1 MSEEKELSK
10 KEKRRAKFDENKF
23 QNARSELKGYTDK
36 KKSKYRRN
44 YRRYCYSPT
53 ASLENIRNPAIIG
66 YYQADDEFGGEEDTT
81 PTPEIN
87 VVKSTID
94 TLTSKIAE
102 SKVRPF
108 FNCVNGSFKDILI
121 VKQSQQYFDL
131 FYDEINA
138 NKTVSGAFR
147 DSCIFDTGW
156 IYIDP
161 ITRTVRRALPWHV
174 HFRPAE
180 MTYGKLTRIYYEQP
194 SFPVSLLPEEL
205 QKIENLENYEFITYG
220 VYYDTY
226 NGVKVTYINEVN
238 YIQIESF
245 DSDVLPFVYLHFNS
259 PIMGDTSESIV
270 DMLNSIQLE
279 IDNLMTK
286 ISDASQLNPA
296 NTFFLP
302 EGSSIKASQLN
313 NRIGNVVMYKPSPNM
328 TTSPVSISTPAF
340 INDQYMVTV
349 EKLKQT
355 AYEMVGISQLSAM
368 STKPTG
374 LDSGIALQSMENI
387 ESDRFETQLNQVI
400 RAYVDISKAC
410 IACFPQNEDILP
422 ENKARRSI
430 KWSDIVAESKNMTI
444 QYSGADALSKDP
456 SEKLKQL
463 QMLSQAGVIPASRIA
478 QFIEI
483 PDLQSGYSLTNNAI
497 NAVMTVIEKCIND
510 DMMNVPE
517 FVPFMMLKEEIINT
531 QLSLYSANPEK
542 NLEDIEK
549 LNQLYKAVED
559 KEAEWQKDTNDIN
572 DAADNAANDLGIPQ
586 QENVLTQEAGM
597 QQVPQQQ
604 GAAPEAVPGNLDVA
618 ADGAQPGNWN
628 AGA

>member
-1 MSEEKELSK
+1 MSKNES
-10 KEKRRAKFDENKF
+10 FDENRF
-23 QNARSELKGYTDK
+23 RTATSELKGYTDK
-36 KKSKYRRN
+36 KKMKYRRN

-121 VKQSQQYFDL
+121 VKQAQQYFDL
-131 FYDEINA
+131 FYDLINA
-138 NKTVSGAFR
+138 NKTVSNAFR
-147 DSCIFDTGW
+147 DACIFDTGW

-161 ITRTVRRALPWHV
+161 VTRTVRRALPWHV

-194 SFPVSLLPEEL
+194 SFPVSLLPDDVINDKNNKEAL
-205 QKIENLENYEFITYG
+205 KNYEFITYG
-220 VYYDTY
+220 VYYDTF
-226 NGVKVTYINEVN
+226 NHVKVIYISEINYVN
-238 YIQIESF
+238 IQDF
-245 DSDVLPFVYLHFNS
+245 DSDVLPFVYLHYNS

-286 ISDASQLNPA
+286 ISDASQLNAA
-296 NTFFLP
+296 NTYFLP
-302 EGSSIKASQLN
+302 EGSSIKASQLS
-313 NRIGNVVMYKPSPNM
+313 NRIGNVVTYKPTSNM
-328 TTSPVSISTPAF
+328 TTSPVTVSTPAF

-422 ENKARRSI
+422 ENKVRRSI
-430 KWSDIVAESKNMTI
+430 KWGDIVSESKNMTI

-463 QMLSQAGVIPASRIA
+463 QMLAQAGVIPSSRIA

-497 NAVMTVIEKCIND
+497 NAVMTIIEKCINND
-510 DMMNVPE
+510 VFDVPE
-517 FVPFMMLKEEIINT
+517 FIPFMMLKEEIINT
-531 QLSLYSANPEK
+531 QLSLYAANPDL
-542 NLEDIEK
+542 NTDDIEK
-549 LNQLYKAVED
+549 LNKLYASVED
-559 KEAEWQKDTNDIN
+559 KEREWQETIDNINGAAN
-572 DAADNAANDLGIPQ
+572 DAASDSPIPQ
-586 QENVLTQEAGM
+586 QQNVLTQEAGM
-597 QQVPQQQ
+597 QAVPSQ

>member
-1 MSEEKELSK
+1 MSKNES
-10 KEKRRAKFDENKF
+10 FDENRF
-23 QNARSELKGYTDK
+23 RTATSELKGYTDK
-36 KKSKYRRN
+36 KKMKYRRN

-121 VKQSQQYFDL
+121 VKQAQQYFDL
-131 FYDEINA
+131 FYDLINA
-138 NKTVSGAFR
+138 NKTVSNAFR
-147 DSCIFDTGW
+147 DACIFDTGW

-161 ITRTVRRALPWHV
+161 VTRTVRRALPWHV

-194 SFPVSLLPEEL
+194 SFPVSLLPDDVINDKNNKEAL
-205 QKIENLENYEFITYG
+205 KNYEFITYG
-220 VYYDTY
+220 VYYDTF
-226 NGVKVTYINEVN
+226 NHVKVIYISEINYVN
-238 YIQIESF
+238 IQDF
-245 DSDVLPFVYLHFNS
+245 DSDVLPFVYLHYNS

-286 ISDASQLNPA
+286 ISDASQLNAA
-296 NTFFLP
+296 NTYFLP
-302 EGSSIKASQLN
+302 EGSSIKASQLS
-313 NRIGNVVMYKPSPNM
+313 NRIGNVVTYKPTSNM
-328 TTSPVSISTPAF
+328 TTSPVTVSTPAF

-422 ENKARRSI
+422 ENKVRRSI
-430 KWSDIVAESKNMTI
+430 KWGDIVSESKNMTI

-463 QMLSQAGVIPASRIA
+463 QMLAQAGVIPSSRIA

-497 NAVMTVIEKCIND
+497 NAVMTIIEKCINND
-510 DMMNVPE
+510 VFDVPE
-517 FVPFMMLKEEIINT
+517 FIPFMMLKEEIINT
-531 QLSLYSANPEK
+531 QLSLYAANPDL
-542 NLEDIEK
+542 NTEDIEK
-549 LNQLYKAVED
+549 LNKLYASVED
-559 KEAEWQKDTNDIN
+559 KETEWKQTVDNINGAAN
-572 DAADNAANDLGIPQ
+572 DAAGDSPIPQ
-586 QENVLTQEAGM
+586 QQNVLTQEAGM
-597 QQVPQQQ
+597 QAVPPQ